1 MANAR
6 IMIVEDEAI
15 VALDLQH
22 KLKTLGYAVSGVASS
37 GEEAVRKVPQTRPDL
52 VLMDIKLKGDMDG
65 IEAAQ
70 RIRDEFNIPVVY
82 LTAYSDENTLQ
93 RAKVTEPAGYLL
105 KPFKDREVYA
115 TIEMALYKHKMEMEL
130 KKSAQRFATIV
141 LSIGDA
147 VIATD
152 LQGRVTFMNP
162 VAETL
167 TGWNLQDAIGR
178 DMSDVFNIVNED
190 TREAIDSGISDVLK
204 NGVGITLPSGTVL
217 IRRNNLEIPI
227 ADGAAPIKDYDGNVT
242 GVVVVFRRDREQT
255 G

>member
-1 MANAR
+1 MSNAR

-15 VALDLQH
+15 VALDLQY

-37 GEEAVRKVPQTRPDL
+37 GEEAVRKVPQTGPDL

-65 IEAAQ
+65 IDAAQ

-130 KKSAQRFATIV
+130 KKSAQRFAT
-141 LSIGDA
+141 DA
-147 VIATD
+147 
-152 LQGRVTFMNP
+152 QGRVTFMNP

-167 TGWNLQDAIGR
+167 TGWNSQDAIGR

-190 TREAIDSGISDVLK
+190 TREAIGSG
-204 NGVGITLPSGTVL
+204 
-217 IRRNNLEIPI
+217 
-227 ADGAAPIKDYDGNVT
+227 
-242 GVVVVFRRDREQT
+242 
-255 G
+255 

>member
-1 MANAR
+1 MSNAR

-65 IEAAQ
+65 IDAAQ
-70 RIRDEFNIPVVY
+70 RVRDEFNIPVVY

-105 KPFKDREVYA
+105 KPFKDRELHA
-115 TIEMALYKHKMEMEL
+115 TIEMALYKHKIEMEL

-178 DMSDVFNIVNED
+178 DMSDVFNIVNKD
-190 TREAIDSGISDVLK
+190 TREVIDSGISDVLN
-204 NGVGITLPSGTVL
+204 NGVGITLPSATVL
-217 IRRNNLEIPI
+217 ICRNNLEIPI
-227 ADGAAPIKDYDGNVT
+227 ADGAAPIKDYDGNIT

>member
-1 MANAR
+1 MSNAR

-70 RIRDEFNIPVVY
+70 RIRDDFTIPVVY

-105 KPFKDREVYA
+105 KPFKDRELHA
-115 TIEMALYKHKMEMEL
+115 TIEMSLYKHKMEMEL
-130 KKSAQRFATIV
+130 KKSAERFATIV

-152 LQGRVTFMNP
+152 PQGRVTFMNP

-167 TGWNLQDAIGR
+167 TGWNLQDAIGK

>member
-1 MANAR
+1 
-6 IMIVEDEAI
+6 
-15 VALDLQH
+15 
-22 KLKTLGYAVSGVASS
+22 
-37 GEEAVRKVPQTRPDL
+37 

-65 IEAAQ
+65 IDAAQ
-70 RIRDEFNIPVVY
+70 RVRDEFNIPVVY

-105 KPFKDREVYA
+105 KPFKDRELYA

-130 KKSAQRFATIV
+130 KKSAQRFATII

-167 TGWNLQDAIGR
+167 TGWNSQDAIGR
-178 DMSDVFNIVNED
+178 DISDVFNIVNED
-190 TREAIDSGISDVLK
+190 TREAIGSGIS
-204 NGVGITLPSGTVL
+204 GPTLWPHPWSTPDQSPHNPVRATL
-217 IRRNNLEIPI
+217 V
-227 ADGAAPIKDYDGNVT
+227 AGAARSPHRLQPPESGNPLEN
-242 GVVVVFRRDREQT
+242 RRPNLVPLFSSKPPNCCMVPQRLLLAMGLPADPNYERAHCS
-255 G
+255 GAL

>member
-115 TIEMALYKHKMEMEL
+115 TIEMALYKHKMEMER
-130 KKSAQRFATIV
+130 KKA
-141 LSIGDA
+141 
-147 VIATD
+147 
-152 LQGRVTFMNP
+152 
-162 VAETL
+162 
-167 TGWNLQDAIGR
+167 
-178 DMSDVFNIVNED
+178 
-190 TREAIDSGISDVLK
+190 
-204 NGVGITLPSGTVL
+204 
-217 IRRNNLEIPI
+217 RRSSP
-227 ADGAAPIKDYDGNVT
+227 
-242 GVVVVFRRDREQT
+242 Q
-255 G
+255 

>member
-1 MANAR
+1 MAAMANTR
-6 IMIVEDEAI
+6 IMIVDDEAI
-15 VALDLQH
+15 VALDLEQ
-22 KLKTLGYAVSGVASS
+22 KLKALGYAVSGVASS
-37 GEEAVRKVPQTRPDL
+37 GEEAVRKVPQTRPDQ
-52 VLMDIKLKGDMDG
+52 VLIDIRLKGDMDG

-70 RIRDEFNIPVVY
+70 RIPDEFNIRVVY

-115 TIEMALYKHKMEMEL
+115 TIEKALYKHKMEMEL
-130 KKSAQRFATIV
+130 KKSAQRFATII

-167 TGWNLQDAIGR
+167 TGWNSQDAIGR

-190 TREAIDSGISDVLK
+190 TRAVFGRPYGLTP
-204 NGVGITLPSGTVL
+204 G
-217 IRRNNLEIPI
+217 RR
-227 ADGAAPIKDYDGNVT
+227 
-242 GVVVVFRRDREQT
+242 QT
-255 G
+255 NH

>member
-1 MANAR
+1 MSNAH

-65 IEAAQ
+65 IDAAQ
-70 RIRDEFNIPVVY
+70 RVRDEFNIPVVY

-105 KPFKDREVYA
+105 KPFKDRELHA
-115 TIEMALYKHKMEMEL
+115 TIEMALYKHKIEMEL

-178 DMSDVFNIVNED
+178 DMSDVFNIVNKD
-190 TREAIDSGISDVLK
+190 TREVIDSGISDVLN
-204 NGVGITLPSGTVL
+204 NGVGITLPSATVL
-217 IRRNNLEIPI
+217 ICRNNLEIPI
-227 ADGAAPIKDYDGNVT
+227 ADGAAPIKDYDGNIT